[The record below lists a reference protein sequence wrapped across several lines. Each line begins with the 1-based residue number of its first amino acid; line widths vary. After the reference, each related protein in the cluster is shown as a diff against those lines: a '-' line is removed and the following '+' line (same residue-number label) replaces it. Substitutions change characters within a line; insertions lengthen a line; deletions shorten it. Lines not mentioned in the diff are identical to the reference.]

1 MDAAVESGA
10 VGPCA
15 TADEFRRVSCGG
27 MKNAAPLLGN
37 AAQATM
43 TDYFVRRAID
53 ARQAAAR
60 EVRSEGMTTT
70 PRQHPS
76 WLLKIIE
83 AKRRAFDALSDEE
96 KAAAL
101 DVQKERRQRVRAKRA
116 ASLSLATQIF
126 KLHDAGHT
134 AAEIAAIVSRR
145 PVSIIHFAAKRGVF
159 ISRSALVVRRA
170 VLLSREREDALRRLA
185 DDYGTQAT
193 EALADLLNFT
203 LDEDAAVARR
213 VLHVKR
219 RAAA

>member
-1 MDAAVESGA
+1 
-10 VGPCA
+10 
-15 TADEFRRVSCGG
+15 
-27 MKNAAPLLGN
+27 
-37 AAQATM
+37 
-43 TDYFVRRAID
+43 
-53 ARQAAAR
+53 
-60 EVRSEGMTTT
+60 MTTT

-101 DVQKERRQRVRAKRA
+101 NVQKERRQRVRAKRA

-126 KLHDAGHT
+126 KLYDAGHT
-134 AAEIAAIVSRR
+134 VDEIAAIVSRR
-145 PVSIIHFAAKRGVF
+145 PDSIGKFAAKRGVF
-159 ISRSALVVRRA
+159 ISRSTLAGRRA

-193 EALADLLNFT
+193 EALADLLTFS
-203 LDEDAAVARR
+203 LDEDATLARR

>member
-1 MDAAVESGA
+1 
-10 VGPCA
+10 
-15 TADEFRRVSCGG
+15 
-27 MKNAAPLLGN
+27 
-37 AAQATM
+37 
-43 TDYFVRRAID
+43 
-53 ARQAAAR
+53 
-60 EVRSEGMTTT
+60 MTTT
-70 PRQHPS
+70 APRQHPG

-126 KLHDAGHT
+126 KLYDAGHT
-134 AAEIAAIVSRR
+134 VDEIAAIVSRR
-145 PVSIIHFAAKRGVF
+145 PVSIIQFAGKRGVF

-170 VLLSREREDALRRLA
+170 VLLSREREDALRGLA
-185 DDYGTQAT
+185 DDYGTQAV

-203 LDEDAAVARR
+203 LDDDDAAVARR
-213 VLHVKR
+213 ILHVKR

>member
-1 MDAAVESGA
+1 
-10 VGPCA
+10 
-15 TADEFRRVSCGG
+15 
-27 MKNAAPLLGN
+27 
-37 AAQATM
+37 
-43 TDYFVRRAID
+43 
-53 ARQAAAR
+53 
-60 EVRSEGMTTT
+60 MTTT

-134 AAEIAAIVSRR
+134 VDEIATIVSRR
-145 PVSIIHFAAKRGVF
+145 PISIIHFAAKRGVF
-159 ISRSALVVRRA
+159 ISRSTLVVRRA

-185 DDYGTQAT
+185 EDYGTQAT
-193 EALADLLNFT
+193 EALADLLTFS
-203 LDEDAAVARR
+203 LDEDATLARR

>member
-1 MDAAVESGA
+1 
-10 VGPCA
+10 
-15 TADEFRRVSCGG
+15 
-27 MKNAAPLLGN
+27 
-37 AAQATM
+37 
-43 TDYFVRRAID
+43 
-53 ARQAAAR
+53 
-60 EVRSEGMTTT
+60 MTTT

-83 AKRRAFDALSDEE
+83 AKRRAFDALSDAE

-101 DVQKERRQRVRAKRA
+101 DVQKEPRQRVRAKRA

-126 KLHDAGHT
+126 KLYDAGHT
-134 AAEIAAIVSRR
+134 VDEIAAIVGWR

-185 DDYGTQAT
+185 DDYGTQAM